1 MSARPQILAFA
12 GSTRGGSFNKKLVR
26 IAVRGA
32 EKAGAAC
39 TVIDLR
45 DFPIPIYD
53 GDLEIAE
60 GLPKHA
66 KRLRDLLIAHQGLLI
81 SSPENNSSVSAVL
94 KNAIDWATRTED
106 GQGDLA
112 GFTGKV
118 AGLLSAS
125 PGGLGG
131 LRGLVHLR
139 AILGNIGCLVVPD
152 QFALRGAHKAF
163 DEAGEL
169 ADPKQAAE
177 AERIGAV
184 VAEVA
189 GKLG

>member
-1 MSARPQILAFA
+1 MNAKPKVLAFA
-12 GSTRGGSFNKKLVR
+12 GSTRGDSFNKKLVR
-26 IAVRGA
+26 IAARGA
-32 EKAGAAC
+32 EKAGATC

-45 DFPIPIYD
+45 DFPMPIYD
-53 GDLEIAE
+53 GDLEAAE

-66 KRLRDLLIAHQGLLI
+66 KRLRDLLI
-81 SSPENNSSVSAVL
+81 
-94 KNAIDWATRTED
+94 
-106 GQGDLA
+106 
-112 GFTGKV
+112 
-118 AGLLSAS
+118 S

-163 DEAGEL
+163 DESGEL
-169 ADPKQAAE
+169 ADPKQAAQ
-177 AERIGAV
+177 AEQIGAV
-184 VAEVA
+184 VAEMA